1 MSGSALA
8 RLRRLVKEDP
18 RSAILLHEILGPPP
32 GLAFPDNGEEDTIL
46 PGPPGRLKA
55 GS

>member
-1 MSGSALA
+1 MSESPSALE

-32 GLAFPDNGEEDTIL
+32 GLRAPETTGD
-46 PGPPGRLKA
+46 
-55 GS
+55 

>member
-1 MSGSALA
+1 MDKPASALA

-32 GLAFPDNGEEDTIL
+32 GLRKPEDDD
-46 PGPPGRLKA
+46 
-55 GS
+55 

>member
-1 MSGSALA
+1 MTSPASALA

-32 GLAFPDNGEEDTIL
+32 GLRK
-46 PGPPGRLKA
+46 PGA
-55 GS
+55 DDD